1 MKRLAMLLG
10 AVLATAVLAACG
22 GASTG
27 ASAGTGGSMSSMG
40 TTASEDHNAADVAF
54 AQGMI
59 PHHQQAIEMADLA
72 PTRASSP
79 DVKALAQKIREA
91 QAPEITTMTGWL
103 TSWGEPTTAP
113 SASGGMDMDH
123 GDMSSMPM
131 AMPSASTGGMMSEAD
146 MAMLRNAS
154 GRDFDRMF
162 LTMMIQHHRGAIAMA
177 TTEQHDGRYGPARQL
192 AGAIVTSQTAEITT
206 MQTLLQKI

>member
-1 MKRLAMLLG
+1 MKRLVMLLG
-10 AVLATAVLAACG
+10 AVLAAVVLAACG

-27 ASAGTGGSMSSMG
+27 ASAGSGGSMSSMG

-103 TSWGEPTTAP
+103 TSWGEPTAAP

-131 AMPSASTGGMMSEAD
+131 ATPSASMGGMMSEAD
-146 MAMLRNAS
+146 MSMLENAS
-154 GRDFDRMF
+154 GRGFDRMF

-177 TTEQHDGRYGPARQL
+177 TTEQRDGDYGPAKQL
-192 AGAIVTSQTAEITT
+192 AGAIVTNQTAEITT